1 MWLVHERAQRTL
13 CRGCA
18 LRKHHLRC
26 LLNLWIGVALEV
38 TVNVVMIVAGQLD
51 RRVRSRLRDRSVPG
65 RRGVSRLGGRL

>member
-1 MWLVHERAQRTL
+1 M
-13 CRGCA
+13 
-18 LRKHHLRC
+18 
-26 LLNLWIGVALEV
+26 ALEV